1 MRPAGK
7 ARRPRIS
14 GIFEGGATPPDG
26 MQRRPN
32 AKRFLRYCTKFTDS
46 DTDPRPAPATRPPR
60 WRGSLHG
67 PRASAQRGVASRR
80 RRPSRPGR
88 FRERGAAPSRRRT
101 MSVKVPMTRAGF
113 LKLSAELERM
123 KRVDR
128 QKAITDIAMA
138 RGHGDITENAEYDA
152 AKERQAFVEG
162 RIREIEHRLA
172 NAQVIDTKN
181 LPSHPIFFPT
191 TL

>member
-1 MRPAGK
+1 
-7 ARRPRIS
+7 
-14 GIFEGGATPPDG
+14 
-26 MQRRPN
+26 
-32 AKRFLRYCTKFTDS
+32 
-46 DTDPRPAPATRPPR
+46 
-60 WRGSLHG
+60 
-67 PRASAQRGVASRR
+67 
-80 RRPSRPGR
+80 
-88 FRERGAAPSRRRT
+88 

-162 RIREIEHRLA
+162 RIREIEHKLV

-181 LPSHPIFFPT
+181 LPSDRIVFGATVKLSDVDSGQQVSYRIVGEDEADVKSGKISVTSPVGQALIGRELNDTVQVRAPGGVREYEI
-191 TL
+191 LEIRYED

>member
-1 MRPAGK
+1 M
-7 ARRPRIS
+7 
-14 GIFEGGATPPDG
+14 
-26 MQRRPN
+26 N
-32 AKRFLRYCTKFTDS
+32 
-46 DTDPRPAPATRPPR
+46 
-60 WRGSLHG
+60 
-67 PRASAQRGVASRR
+67 
-80 RRPSRPGR
+80 
-88 FRERGAAPSRRRT
+88 
-101 MSVKVPMTRAGF
+101 VKVPMTRAGF

-162 RIREIEHRLA
+162 RIREIEHKLV

-181 LPSHPIFFPT
+181 LPSDRIVFGATVKLSDVDSGQQVSYRIVGEDEADVKAGKISVTSPVGQALIGRELNDTVQVRAPGGVREYEI
-191 TL
+191 LEIRYED

>member
-1 MRPAGK
+1 
-7 ARRPRIS
+7 
-14 GIFEGGATPPDG
+14 
-26 MQRRPN
+26 
-32 AKRFLRYCTKFTDS
+32 
-46 DTDPRPAPATRPPR
+46 
-60 WRGSLHG
+60 
-67 PRASAQRGVASRR
+67 
-80 RRPSRPGR
+80 
-88 FRERGAAPSRRRT
+88 
-101 MSVKVPMTRAGF
+101 MSSKVPMTREGF
-113 LKLSAELERM
+113 LKLSSELERM

-181 LPSHPIFFPT
+181 LPADRIVFGATVRLSDVDTGQEVSYRIVGEDEADVKSGKISVTSPVGQALIGKELNDAVQVRAPGGIREYEI
-191 TL
+191 LEIRYED

>member
-1 MRPAGK
+1 
-7 ARRPRIS
+7 
-14 GIFEGGATPPDG
+14 
-26 MQRRPN
+26 
-32 AKRFLRYCTKFTDS
+32 
-46 DTDPRPAPATRPPR
+46 
-60 WRGSLHG
+60 
-67 PRASAQRGVASRR
+67 
-80 RRPSRPGR
+80 
-88 FRERGAAPSRRRT
+88 

-162 RIREIEHRLA
+162 RIREIEHKLA

-181 LPSHPIFFPT
+181 PPSDRIVFGATVKLSDVDSGQQVSYRIVGEDEADVKSGKISVTSPVGQALIGRELNDMVQVRAPGGVREYEI
-191 TL
+191 LEIRYED